1 MNDDGVKSFAVAI
14 VKQACEDY
22 IKCLRTVQKHSDV
35 RNAVKRLM
43 RRKSITTLQ
52 EAEVTRQQEMQD
64 ARFQIEEI
72 ENFFRSEWFNS
83 VSAIEPEML
92 IERLQEM
99 AKGKKW
105 VSMKIG
111 QM

>member
-22 IKCLRTVQKHSDV
+22 VKCLRRVQRYSDAKE
-35 RNAVKRLM
+35 AVKRLM
-43 RRKSITTLQ
+43 RRKAITTLQ
-52 EAEVTRQQEMQD
+52 EAEVTRQQELQD
-64 ARFQIEEI
+64 AKIQISEI

-83 VSAIEPEML
+83 VSAIEPEVL
-92 IERLQEM
+92 INRLREM

-105 VSMKIG
+105 VSMKIT